1 MSVAHAETA
10 SAEPIV
16 AVQNVTRAFRDASG
30 ATFRALENISL
41 ELHRGEIL
49 GLLGPS
55 GCGKS
60 TLLNIISGLQP
71 SDGGFISV
79 EGRPVSTRDLPA
91 LGYVFQEDRLFPW
104 RTALRNVTFSLEAS
118 SMPRAERE
126 RRARKILDLMDL
138 TAFAGSYPH
147 QLSGGMRS
155 RVALARSLVLEPA
168 ILLMDEPFGR
178 LDAATR
184 AQMHAELL
192 RLKDLLFMSIIMVTH
207 DVDEAATLADRV
219 IVLEPRPGRIKRVI
233 EIPLARPRA
242 GKPEFAGIVAELKGL
257 VQ

>member
-1 MSVAHAETA
+1 MSVAFAEA
-10 SAEPIV
+10 PIV

-41 ELHRGEIL
+41 ELRRGEIL
-49 GLLGPS
+49 ALLGPS

-60 TLLNIISGLQP
+60 TLLNMISGLQP
-71 SDGGFISV
+71 SDGGLISV
-79 EGRPVSTRDLPA
+79 EGRPVSTRDIPT

-118 SMPRAERE
+118 SMSRAERE

-155 RVALARSLVLEPA
+155 RVALARSLVLEPS

-178 LDAATR
+178 LDSATR
-184 AQMHAELL
+184 AQMHTELL
-192 RLKDLLFMSIIMVTH
+192 RLKELLVMSIIMVTH

-219 IVLEPRPGRIKRVI
+219 IVLEPRPGRIKRVV
-233 EIPLARPRA
+233 EIPLARPRV
-242 GKPEFAGIVAELKGL
+242 GKPEFAGIITELKAL